1 MIKSSKHQRENIL
14 TYTTDSFDSRG
25 GRCSAEK
32 NNSKYLQKLS
42 NKMNRYKYC

>member
-14 TYTTDSFDSRG
+14 THTKQIALTSRG

-32 NNSKYLQKLS
+32 NNSKYLNKLS
-42 NKMNRYKYC
+42 NKMNRYS